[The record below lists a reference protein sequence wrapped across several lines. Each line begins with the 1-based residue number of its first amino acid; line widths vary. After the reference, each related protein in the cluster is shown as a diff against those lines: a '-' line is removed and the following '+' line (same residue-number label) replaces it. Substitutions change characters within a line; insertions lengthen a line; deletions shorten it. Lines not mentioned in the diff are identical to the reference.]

1 MQRRTR
7 RYRLAYMELWRLY
20 YAVVI
25 AGSGFA
31 MAYVS
36 LRGGN
41 LAFAAGISVLTV
53 AAVIVLLMWTFRT
66 RRQRMRR
73 TGLGR

>member
-1 MQRRTR
+1 MRQQRRTR

-20 YAVVI
+20 YAVII

-36 LRGGN
+36 LRDGN
-41 LAFAAGISVLTV
+41 PPFAVVISALTI
-53 AAVIVLLMWTFRT
+53 AAVIVLLLWTFRT
-66 RRQRMRR
+66 RRPR
-73 TGLGR
+73 TRYQP